1 MKEEAIF
8 ALVTIICLTFLKV
21 MGKVAIQHYYK
32 SLKKKNECQYAN
44 HFMKGNITCLSSVS
58 CHLDPFLRIGFNNIV
73 KWKARDPDSSYSG
86 PLAMNVTTTTLGCG
100 GKCKKRRAESAVAS
114 GYGQKKDSSKWTGK
128 PCSQATKMRLNLH
141 GGQGDPPTCLQV
153 VTWKG
158 DLLRLKASP

>member
-1 MKEEAIF
+1 
-8 ALVTIICLTFLKV
+8 
-21 MGKVAIQHYYK
+21 
-32 SLKKKNECQYAN
+32 
-44 HFMKGNITCLSSVS
+44 MKGNITCLSSVS

-86 PLAMNVTTTTLGCG
+86 PLTMNVTTTTLGCG

-128 PCSQATKMRLNLH
+128 PCLQATKMRLNPGVALHLH

-158 DLLRLKASP
+158 DLLSLKASP